1 MGEGGRTI
9 KDSSGPVVKFG
20 SIIKERRKVKG
31 MTQTDLADEMG
42 VIRNTV
48 VNWEADKAKPEFDSI
63 PKLCSILGIS
73 TEDLFGAH
81 GADTYSEDEKKLVRN
96 YRALSMLGQ
105 QMAQKSV
112 YGMLQAELE
121 AEAEK
126 ICRSFEPI
134 VEDLGA
140 YAAGRDEPYSDDKDD
155 TIFIRRTPMSIRA
168 DFIAHVKGRSMEPDY
183 RDGDLIYCRNSS
195 VARPGQDV
203 VCTTSEGKLIK
214 RIGEDGMLFSVNPAP
229 EYKVRIMYDD
239 DELRIRGIVL
249 GIVKRSDF
257 PSQKELI
264 TLNELQHDVMKKYR
278 AEHNIYDEW

>member
-1 MGEGGRTI
+1 MGEGGRTM

-20 SIIKERRKVKG
+20 SIIKERRKAKG

-81 GADTYSEDEKKLVRN
+81 GADTYSEEEKKLVRN

-112 YGMLQAELE
+112 FGMLQAELE
-121 AEAEK
+121 AEGQK
-126 ICRSFEPI
+126 ICRSFDPI
-134 VEDLGA
+134 VEVLGA
-140 YAAGRDEPYSDDKDD
+140 YAAGLDEPYSDDKDD
-155 TIFIRRTPMSIRA
+155 AIFIRKTPISIRA

-183 RDGDLIYCRNSS
+183 HDGDLVYCRSSS

-203 VCTTSEGKLIK
+203 VCTTSEGRLIK
-214 RIGEDGMLFSVNPAP
+214 RIGEDGMLFSVNPDP
-229 EYKVRIMYDD
+229 FYKLRKMYEDD
-239 DELRIRGIVL
+239 DVNIRGIVI

-257 PSQKELI
+257 PSQRELI
-264 TLNELQHDVMKKYR
+264 TLNDLRHDDMKEFK
-278 AEHNIYDEW
+278 EENQIFDEW